1 MKYIIMADGKER
13 RWNNHQGIHKW
24 QIRIEDQTLLERTCR
39 LLRRR
44 DPDALIYI
52 TSHDPQLNIE
62 GTIRH
67 EPLNNVLEVDRFTA
81 ELIEPDVCF
90 LYGDVFYSDEAL
102 DTILSVKT
110 DKVLAFGNRRSIIA
124 VKVADAQLFRDHIHN
139 VRTLYLNHQIGE
151 CIGWEVYHSIQ
162 AMELEGRAI
171 GDGYILIEDGSRDF
185 NTPQDFMEYGKCNK
199 EVEK

>member
-24 QIRIEDQTLLERTCR
+24 QIRIDDKTLLERTCW
-39 LLRRR
+39 LLHQRE
-44 DPDALIYI
+44 PNALIYI

-81 ELIEPDVCF
+81 ELIESDVCF

-102 DTILSVKT
+102 DKILSEKT

-124 VKVADAQLFRDHIHN
+124 MKVADAQLFREHIQN
-139 VRTLYLNHQIGE
+139 VRNLYLNHQIQE

-162 AMELEGRAI
+162 NMELEGRAI
-171 GDGYILIEDGSRDF
+171 GDGYILIEDESRDF
-185 NTPQDFMEYGKCNK
+185 NTPQDVVAYGDITKTN
-199 EVEK
+199 